1 MRVPT
6 LPARAHGVAVK
17 VCGLTRPSD
26 AALAA
31 ELGAAAL
38 GVVFAPS
45 PRQVDPARAAEVLGE
60 APAGVLRVGVFVD
73 PEPGFVAEVVEACGL
88 HWVQLS
94 GRELP
99 KLAREIMEEVK
110 AVSVA
115 SVPRAVSPTTGSE
128 VRGLKGGLPRLG
140 IVGANPAAAPTGLLK
155 AIHVRRPEDLR
166 AAADYPAHAFLLDSP
181 PLGGRMGG
189 TGRSFDWTLA
199 GVLPWD
205 RERVVLAGGLTA
217 RNLAAAVAAV
227 RPAMVDVSSGVESA
241 PGIKDAGRLRD
252 FLEAAARIELEEGAW
267 RG

>member
-1 MRVPT
+1 MRVRT

-45 PRQVDPARAAEVLGE
+45 PRQVNPARAAEVLE
-60 APAGVLRVGVFVD
+60 VAPPEVLRVGVFVD
-73 PEPGFVAEVVEACGL
+73 PEPRFVARVVKACGL

-94 GRELP
+94 GTEP
-99 KLAREIMEEVK
+99 PALAREIMEEVK
-110 AVSVA
+110 AVSIA
-115 SVPRAVSPTTGSE
+115 PVPRAVSPSTGSE
-128 VRGLKGGLPRLG
+128 ARRLKGALPPLG
-140 IVGANPAAAPTGLLK
+140 MVGANPTAAPPGLLK
-155 AIHVRRPEDLR
+155 AIHVRGPEDLR

-189 TGRSFDWTLA
+189 TGRSFDWALA
-199 GVLPWD
+199 GALPWA
-205 RERVVLAGGLTA
+205 RGKVVLAGGLTA
-217 RNLAAAVAAV
+217 RNLAQAVAVV

-252 FLEAAARIELEEGAW
+252 FLEAAARIELEEGPW

>member
-1 MRVPT
+1 
-6 LPARAHGVAVK
+6 VK

-38 GVVFAPS
+38 GVVLAPS
-45 PRQVDPARAAEVLGE
+45 PRQVDPARAAEVLGA

-73 PEPGFVAEVVEACGL
+73 PEPGFVARVVEACGL
-88 HWVQLS
+88 HWIQLS
-94 GRELP
+94 GRETP
-99 KLAREIMEEVK
+99 ELALEILKEVG
-110 AVSVA
+110 AVSA
-115 SVPRAVSPTTGSE
+115 SVGSE
-128 VRGLKGGLPRLG
+128 AKGVNMAPGPGPERGAGPAGPAGVVRSE
-140 IVGANPAAAPTGLLK
+140 GALAPPSLLK
-155 AIHVRRPEDLR
+155 AVHVRRLEDLQ

-199 GVLPWD
+199 GALPWD
-205 RERVVLAGGLTA
+205 RGKVVLAGGLTA
-217 RNLAAAVAAV
+217 RNLAQAVVVV

-241 PGIKDAGRLRD
+241 PGIKDAARLED
-252 FLEAAARIELEEGAW
+252 FLEAAARIELEEGSW

>member
-1 MRVPT
+1 MRT
-6 LPARAHGVAVK
+6 LPQRAHGVAVK

-45 PRQVDPARAAEVLGE
+45 PRQVDPARAAEVLQV
-60 APAGVLRVGVFVD
+60 APPEVLRVGVFVD

-88 HWVQLS
+88 HWIQLS
-94 GRELP
+94 GREPP
-99 KLAREIMEEVK
+99 KVALEIMEGVGT
-110 AVSVA
+110 ASVA
-115 SVPRAVSPTTGSE
+115 PGP
-128 VRGLKGGLPRLG
+128 P
-140 IVGANPAAAPTGLLK
+140 GLLK
-155 AIHVRRPEDLR
+155 AVHVRGPEDLR

-189 TGRSFDWTLA
+189 TGRSFDWALA
-199 GVLPWD
+199 GTLPWD
-205 RERVVLAGGLTA
+205 RGKVVLAGGLTA
-217 RNLAAAVAAV
+217 RNLAQAVAVV

-241 PGIKDAGRLRD
+241 PGIKDAARLKD
-252 FLEAAARIELEEGAW
+252 FLEAAARIELEEDPW